1 VSFKKASSLKLT
13 RNSRVK
19 LSLAVITSH
28 KSMRAGIPTFQKS
41 VKRPHRI
48 YKHQDIAPILDY
60 LSQAELPREAIAK
73 LNEDSGISQSDNE
86 KAAC

>member
-1 VSFKKASSLKLT
+1 
-13 RNSRVK
+13 
-19 LSLAVITSH
+19 
-28 KSMRAGIPTFQKS
+28 MRAGISTFQKI

-60 LSQAELPREAIAK
+60 FSQAELHRGAIAK
-73 LNEDSGISQSDNE
+73 PNEDTGIPQSDNE